1 MDGSRWE
8 SQLSW
13 DDSNRATHEGR
24 TFELWSHGCGK
35 QEPGYPARNAWHLH
49 EVLRTGEVREEP
61 LSPPLCVTRREAAR
75 IAELWLLGWRPE
87 PGCRD
92 MWRGPNQELHPI
104 NGLLSGATP
113 H

>member
-1 MDGSRWE
+1 MGESRWE
-8 SQLSW
+8 SRITW

-24 TFELWSHGCGK
+24 TFELWSHGCG
-35 QEPGYPARNAWHLH
+35 EEESDSSAPNAWHLH

-75 IAELWLLGWRPE
+75 IAELWLLDWRPE
-87 PGCRD
+87 LGNLD
-92 MWRGPNQELHPI
+92 MWRSSDRELHPI
-104 NGLLSGATP
+104 YSLLSGATA